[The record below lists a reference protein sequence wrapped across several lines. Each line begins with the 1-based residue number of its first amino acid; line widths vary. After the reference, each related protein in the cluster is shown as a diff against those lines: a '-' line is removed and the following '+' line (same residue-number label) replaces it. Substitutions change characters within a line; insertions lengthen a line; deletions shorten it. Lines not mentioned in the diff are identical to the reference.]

1 MPTGNRLTFTRA
13 VLGAV
18 VLIGEE
24 RGGVDMLITL
34 ITKAGSL
41 HDRGTSANMGRRRAN
56 RGACLRAKRMNA
68 SPAQRGSHVACPAI

>member
-1 MPTGNRLTFTRA
+1 MRASRDYLLDWMSHMLKHPTTKPTRA

-34 ITKAGSL
+34 ITSAGSF
-41 HDRGTSANMGRRRAN
+41 A
-56 RGACLRAKRMNA
+56 
-68 SPAQRGSHVACPAI
+68 

>member
-1 MPTGNRLTFTRA
+1 MRASRDYLLDWMSHMLKHPTTKPTRA

-34 ITKAGSL
+34 ITSAGSST
-41 HDRGTSANMGRRRAN
+41 HQSMA
-56 RGACLRAKRMNA
+56 
-68 SPAQRGSHVACPAI
+68 